1 MLKMTDEQRYDA
13 VLKELGEVLQS
24 KNTTISCQ
32 AWQIDQLKEKLAA
45 AEEARDEA
53 VKDCEMSE
61 KLLAAEREEAQKM
74 RAARLEEMLAAREC
88 TEVRAKD
95 NDNEMFLVLNSEAVV
110 ALRAI
115 NAELREIYNEYGCS
129 SCASELKA
137 LQKAIASVLP
147 IEGGAA

>member
-1 MLKMTDEQRYDA
+1 MLKMTDEQRYAA

-45 AEEARDEA
+45 AEEERDEA

-74 RAARLEEMLAAREC
+74 RAARLEEMRAAREC

-95 NDNEMFLVLNSEAVV
+95 NEMFLVLNNEAVV

-115 NAELREIYNEYGCS
+115 NAELREIFDEYGCS

-147 IEGGAA
+147 VEGGAA

>member
-13 VLKELGEVLQS
+13 VLKELGEVLQC
-24 KNTTISCQ
+24 KNTTIRCQ
-32 AWQIDQLKEKLAA
+32 SWQIDNLKEALAA
-45 AEEARDEA
+45 AEKERDEA
-53 VKDCEMSE
+53 RSNVIGVG
-61 KLLAAEREEAQKM
+61 
-74 RAARLEEMLAAREC
+74 
-88 TEVRAKD
+88 TEVRKVG
-95 NDNEMFLVLNSEAVV
+95 NEMVLVLNNDAVV

-115 NAELREIYNEYGCS
+115 NAELREICIEYGCS